1 MNKQKSTKQRMAEYI
16 YNSSEDICKVCAN
29 NVQCNEKFEKNG
41 GGYTPDKNDCINGII
56 NYFERLKYNES
67 NNNN

>member
-29 NVQCNEKFEKNG
+29 NVQCNEKFEQNG
-41 GGYTPDKNDCINGII
+41 GGVYT
-56 NYFERLKYNES
+56 R
-67 NNNN
+67 